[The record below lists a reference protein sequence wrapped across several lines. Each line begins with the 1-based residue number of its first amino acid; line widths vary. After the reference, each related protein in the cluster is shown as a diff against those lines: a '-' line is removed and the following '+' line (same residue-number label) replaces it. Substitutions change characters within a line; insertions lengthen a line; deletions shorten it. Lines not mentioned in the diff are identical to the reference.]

1 MVRGVHPPYTLSGP
15 TTKKNMFYF
24 YLCLPSASG
33 SEVSAWYGIPFA
45 RPPIGDLRFRYP
57 IANDKWEGV
66 LNTTAK
72 PNSCVQNMDEV
83 FPGFQGSEQWNA
95 NTPRSEDCLYLN
107 VVVPKVNG
115 VHVSNASVLVWI
127 YGGGYYSGTS
137 TLDVYDMRTL
147 AAEENIILV
156 SIQYRVAS
164 LAFLYLGTE
173 DVPGNADMMDQ
184 VMAMRWVKCNIAKFG
199 GNPQSITLMGESAG
213 AHSVAL
219 HLLAP
224 LSQNLFTRAIL
235 QSTGAT
241 APWGANSKK
250 EGFRRSMK
258 LAELVGCPSNRSRV
272 EETIG
277 CMREKD
283 AFELVANDW
292 GIPSGLTISIFAPI
306 IDGRFLADD
315 PKILMNNKTFKQTDI
330 LLGSNQDEGNFFIM
344 YYASEQF
351 PKENNVQLS
360 KEDFVTAVDT
370 LYVNSSPLERE
381 AMRYEYTNWLNPEDT
396 TDNRI
401 NVDRMVGDSQF
412 TCSVVD
418 LGQTYAKAGNNVYMY
433 YFNQV
438 SSASTWPKWAGSM
451 HGDEIH
457 FLFGLPLNCSNN
469 YSEAEVSLSKKMMN
483 YWANFAKTGNPSSE
497 AKAPTTDRDS
507 WSLYTR
513 VVNYWSPST
522 SPSLMEQEDD
532 WPAYTPMNRETKVL
546 NANVSRSIIMKSG
559 QSYIEKT
566 TKRCAFWQDFIPK
579 LAMGQKSKNKK

>member
-1 MVRGVHPPYTLSGP
+1 
-15 TTKKNMFYF
+15 
-24 YLCLPSASG
+24 
-33 SEVSAWYGIPFA
+33 
-45 RPPIGDLRFRYP
+45 
-57 IANDKWEGV
+57 
-66 LNTTAK
+66 
-72 PNSCVQNMDEV
+72 
-83 FPGFQGSEQWNA
+83 
-95 NTPRSEDCLYLN
+95 
-107 VVVPKVNG
+107 
-115 VHVSNASVLVWI
+115 
-127 YGGGYYSGTS
+127 
-137 TLDVYDMRTL
+137 
-147 AAEENIILV
+147 
-156 SIQYRVAS
+156 
-164 LAFLYLGTE
+164 
-173 DVPGNADMMDQ
+173 
-184 VMAMRWVKCNIAKFG
+184 
-199 GNPQSITLMGESAG
+199 
-213 AHSVAL
+213 
-219 HLLAP
+219 
-224 LSQNLFTRAIL
+224 
-235 QSTGAT
+235 
-241 APWGANSKK
+241 
-250 EGFRRSMK
+250 MK

-306 IDGRFLADD
+306 IDGRFLTDD
-315 PKILMNNKTFKQTDI
+315 PKILMNNKTFKETDI

-513 VVNYWSPST
+513 VINYWSPST
-522 SPSLMEQEDD
+522 NPSLMEQEDD

-579 LAMGQKSKNKK
+579 PAMGQKSKNKK